1 MAAHKIRAASGG
13 SISLLSVITIQCNVL
28 VMMYI
33 FLSGL
38 ILCLVAIPQPGLFD
52 VAVNEVPVETDD
64 DRLNQALLL
73 VDILKSEY
81 LKLLRERSGGAA
93 TDAVTVEQSTCATT
107 AGDGSTGES
116 VLTTEKQKTEVL
128 ISSPDTLAE
137 IPRGHQN
144 YPALVYS
151 AAPPDPWGW
160 PVPGTPVPSRRFYD
174 IIPEPVPPIYP
185 NMISFP
191 RRNFR
196 RNFPEYSYYYGPY
209 RRRVNYDENPEET
222 AREIKTSTTITKTA
236 ASTRKATRKTSQ
248 LFGGRRRFNT
258 QMRRSN
264 NQNPRRSGDI
274 GEVDKNTDIENDKQ
288 KTTKADTN
296 SSMITD
302 KSTPANGTTVSKTDT
317 SITPTNKSKSHH
329 TIKPIVLPTTPATI
343 DKWPAFLFKSTLRVF
358 LENST
363 PLPIPLPENNA
374 FCFTNPRNALCRS
387 P

>member
-1 MAAHKIRAASGG
+1 
-13 SISLLSVITIQCNVL
+13 
-28 VMMYI
+28 MMYI
-33 FLSGL
+33 FLSGFL
-38 ILCLVAIPQPGLFD
+38 LCVAAITQPGLFD
-52 VAVNEVPVETDD
+52 APVNEIPVETDD

-93 TDAVTVEQSTCATT
+93 TDPVTVEQSTCATT

-116 VLTTEKQKTEVL
+116 LLTTEKQKTEVP

-137 IPRGHQN
+137 IPSGRRN
-144 YPALVYS
+144 YAALVYP

-160 PVPGTPVPSRRFYD
+160 PVPATPVPSRRFYD
-174 IIPEPVPPIYP
+174 IMPEPVPPIYP
-185 NMISFP
+185 NMISYP

-209 RRRVNYDENPEET
+209 RRRVIYDENREET
-222 AREIKTSTTITKTA
+222 AREIKTSTITTKTT

-258 QMRRSN
+258 QMRRSSY
-264 NQNPRRSGDI
+264 QNPRRSGDI
-274 GEVDKNTDIENDKQ
+274 GEPDKNADIENN
-288 KTTKADTN
+288 KTTTTTPDTSSTNAN
-296 SSMITD
+296 SSIITD
-302 KSTPANGTTVSKTDT
+302 KSTPANGTTVSKRDT
-317 SITPTNKSKSHH
+317 STTPTTNKSKSHH
-329 TIKPIVLPTTPATI
+329 TIHPKVPTTPTTT